1 MPWLQGILPRACC
14 TVIIGSQYEPI
25 YECNILGLDRSI
37 PIPGDMDP
45 QSFILLDICMT
56 TFEHS
61 IPTPPT
67 SLPGDHLHR
76 TGIDPI
82 SQCYQADWSD
92 NKLQPDLTNL
102 PALLKNVDL
111 SKVDDTP
118 GVDTNPPPSSMPGK
132 LYSPSSGFKA
142 QRRIYL
148 LQAGEEPPDAL
159 SPQQPTRNPSE
170 SNGHSKD
177 IGGGRRV
184 PNRASTIYTE
194 TMNSILDLRLP
205 KAIELAR
212 ISILRDEWT
221 R

>member
-1 MPWLQGILPRACC
+1 
-14 TVIIGSQYEPI
+14 
-25 YECNILGLDRSI
+25 
-37 PIPGDMDP
+37 MDP
-45 QSFILLDICMT
+45 QSFILLDVCMT

-92 NKLQPDLTNL
+92 NKLQPDPKDL

-118 GVDTNPPPSSMPGK
+118 GAAAKPPPSSMPGT

-148 LQAGEEPPDAL
+148 LQAGEEPPDDL
-159 SPQQPTRNPSE
+159 SPQQPTNPLE

-177 IGGGRRV
+177 LGGGRRV
-184 PNRASTIYTE
+184 ANRTSTSTIYTE